1 MLCDKKTSII
11 SGSGLA
17 LLVSGAC
24 VFGAG
29 IHTLTPAATYSGIG
43 IMSTGLVSIVYLL
56 CTLRRHSPKT
66 EFPVPHFPPYVYT
79 TPGMK
84 RNKSDTSLEL
94 MSSVG
99 SPKTDE
105 RGRVLSLSLV

>member
-1 MLCDKKTSII
+1 MLCDKKTSIVSA
-11 SGSGLA
+11 SGAA
-17 LLVSGAC
+17 LLIAGSI

-43 IMSTGLVSIVYLL
+43 IMGSGLVSIVYLL
-56 CTLRRHSPKT
+56 CTLRRHSPQT
-66 EFPVPHFPPYVYT
+66 EFPAPLFPPYVYT

-94 MSSVG
+94 MSSLG

-105 RGRVLSLSLV
+105 NGRVLFLSLV